1 MATELP
7 TYDLA
12 LDELCISLSYVNMTA
27 VPVFTPPAAPAP
39 AEAPK
44 EAPKPKEKAAKKVSY
59 RMLFDKMCEETG

>member
-27 VPVFTPPAAPAP
+27 VPVFTPPVAPAP

-44 EAPKPKEKAAKKVSY
+44 EEKAAKKVSY
-59 RMLFDKMCEETG
+59 RMLFDKMCEESG